1 MLSVLKSI
9 WALSEKSNMQASALE
24 PHDDDGA
31 IVTISPVLERR
42 SAIKRRDYIYRCP
55 KYNHL

>member
-24 PHDDDGA
+24 PHDDDDDVYVGSSICFETA
-31 IVTISPVLERR
+31 P
-42 SAIKRRDYIYRCP
+42 
-55 KYNHL
+55 